1 MQRFSRAGRS
11 PLIYFRAKFVSSN
24 AGVIYSSKGRR
35 KFGREKRSL
44 RLSEALAIVRAV
56 QEFIYEQ

>member
-1 MQRFSRAGRS
+1 
-11 PLIYFRAKFVSSN
+11 VSGY

-35 KFGREKRSL
+35 KFGSEKRSL